1 MKLISPAYWQP
12 FYFFLT
18 PSNLKVQCLMLS
30 IELRWAIA
38 CIYSFYL
45 RAKLISGAFIIKKKP
60 VTSILYTVIS
70 YYMLA
75 FYWDLV
81 SYYGRELVECFEGV
95 FLVIFGSSEFIYTV
109 KYSDLEC
116 VLWKEFPSVLSDK
129 TLNCELRS

>member
-45 RAKLISGAFIIKKKP
+45 RAKLISGAFIIKKK
-60 VTSILYTVIS
+60 TCDFYSLHSNILLY
-70 YYMLA
+70 A
-75 FYWDLV
+75 
-81 SYYGRELVECFEGV
+81 G
-95 FLVIFGSSEFIYTV
+95 FL
-109 KYSDLEC
+109 
-116 VLWKEFPSVLSDK
+116 
-129 TLNCELRS
+129 LRSGLLLWSRISRVFWGGFLGDFWQFRVHLYRQIFWLRMCIMKGVSISFIR